1 MQTPTSTTSGLE
13 KSIQDLDQVVI
24 RFAGDSGDGM
34 QLTGDQFTRTTALM
48 GNDIATFPDFPAEIR
63 APAGTLPG
71 VSAFQLRFSSFDIH
85 TPGDA
90 PDVLVAM
97 NPAALKV
104 HIKELKKDGV
114 LLLNT
119 ASFSALDLKKAK
131 YEKDPRT
138 DGSLSGCRVIEVDLE
153 ARTQEALANS
163 PLDNRSKDRCKN
175 MYALGILYW
184 MYHRDMAPTE
194 RAIAQKFAKKPDI
207 VEGNLA
213 AMRAGYAY
221 AETTEVFQ
229 TAYRVAPAPMKPGTY
244 RNIMGNQALCLGLVA
259 AGQKAGVNLFLGS
272 YPITPASDIL
282 HQLSTYKHLGV
293 TTFQAEDEI
302 AAIGSAIGASY
313 SGSLGITSSSGPG
326 IALKGE
332 AIGLAIMAEL
342 PLVILN
348 VQRAG
353 PSTGMPTKTQQADL
367 LQSLYGRNGESPL
380 CVIAAS
386 TPADAFEVG
395 YEAVRIAV
403 TYMLPV
409 IVLSD
414 GYIANGS
421 EPWLLPDVDALPPIS
436 VTFAA
441 EGKPDV
447 KFMPYERNPK
457 TLARPWARPG
467 TKGLVHRIGG
477 LEKQDVTGNICY
489 DADNHQHMID
499 TRAQKVA
506 NIAND
511 LPPIETIGERT
522 GDLLVLGWG
531 STRGAITSSTL
542 RLQKE
547 GHKISCASL
556 RHLNP
561 LPNDL
566 GDLMRGFKKVV
577 LPEMNKGQL
586 AMMLRAKFLIDVQS
600 YSQVNGQPFKS
611 HDVLAYLQK
620 TLDALKGDSLKGD
633 SLKSESPKSPD
644 SKSPDSKSPDS
655 KSPDS
660 KSP

>member
-1 MQTPTSTTSGLE
+1 MDNVNSTTAGPQ
-13 KSIQDLDQVVI
+13 KGIQDLDQVVI

-85 TPGDA
+85 TPGDS
-90 PDVLVAM
+90 PDVLVVM

-104 HIKELKKDGV
+104 HLKDLKKSGV
-114 LLLNT
+114 LILNT

-138 DGSLSGCRVIEVDLE
+138 DGTLAGWRVIEVDLE
-153 ARTQEALANS
+153 ARTQEALVNS
-163 PLDNRSKDRCKN
+163 PLDNRGKDRCKN
-175 MYALGILYW
+175 MFALGILYW
-184 MYHRDMAPTE
+184 MYHRDMEPTE
-194 RAIAQKFAKKPDI
+194 KAMAQKFAKKPELVDA
-207 VEGNLA
+207 NLT
-213 AMRAGYAY
+213 AMRAGHAY

-229 TAYRVAPAPMKPGTY
+229 TAYRVPPAPMKPGTY
-244 RNIMGNQALCLGLVA
+244 RNIMGNQALTLGIVA
-259 AGQKAGVNLFLGS
+259 AGQKSGLQLFLGS

-282 HQLSTYKHLGV
+282 HQLSGYKHLNV
-293 TTFQAEDEI
+293 VTFQAEDEI
-302 AAIGSAIGASY
+302 AAVCSAIGASY
-313 SGSLGITSSSGPG
+313 SGSLGITSTSGPG
-326 IALKGE
+326 MALKAE
-332 AIGLAIMAEL
+332 AIGLAVMAEL

-367 LQSLYGRNGESPL
+367 MQAMYGRNGECP
-380 CVIAAS
+380 VAIIAAS
-386 TPADAFEVG
+386 TPSDAFEVG
-395 YEAVRIAV
+395 YEAVRIALK
-403 TYMLPV
+403 YMLPV

-421 EPWLLPDVDALPPIS
+421 EPWLLPDTDKLPEIP
-436 VTFAA
+436 VKFAP
-441 EGKPDV
+441 EGKPGV
-447 KFMPYERNPK
+447 KFMPYARNPE
-457 TLARPWARPG
+457 TLARPWAKPG

-477 LEKQDVTGNICY
+477 IEKQDVTGNICY

-511 LPPIETIGERT
+511 LPPIETVGPRT

-531 STRGAITSSTL
+531 STRGAITAATL
-542 RLQKE
+542 QLQKA
-547 GHKISCASL
+547 GHKISCACI

-566 GDLMRGFKKVV
+566 GELMRGFKKVV

-586 AMMLRAKFLIDVQS
+586 ATMLRAKYLIDVQS
-600 YSQVNGQPFKS
+600 YSQVTGQPFKS
-611 HDVLAYLQK
+611 HEILEYLIK
-620 TLDALKGDSLKGD
+620 ALNTASQQEVRK
-633 SLKSESPKSPD
+633 
-644 SKSPDSKSPDS
+644 
-655 KSPDS
+655 
-660 KSP
+660 